1 MLKTIL
7 IFSDEEYI
15 EISAQRNAHYEDI
28 YGKSLDVACDKD
40 DVYLNGTLINMYEQ
54 TNIDELEVMLFENSE
69 KHYSFAKDEVCYIGK
84 GKERHISLNEDI
96 NFSIGNAFIEVF
108 GGSVYVNGRKKS
120 KGRYHLNIGDIV
132 LAGKMKLSPETDGII
147 CSGTGYECRLCYKIS
162 GNKVFDEY
170 PVYKKSP
177 RIIKKEP
184 TDTIEILDPPQKEK
198 RKKGEIVKMILPPAV
213 MICVMVAVSII
224 MGRGI
229 YVLIS
234 AVGMVMS
241 LVFSITTFFS
251 DKKER
256 KENEKNREETY
267 NKYLLDTRKELYNAY
282 CKQKESLIY
291 HNPSVSEIISLTKE
305 CSSRLYERASN
316 DNDFLCV
323 SLGFADAETSYS
335 VKYKNDLLNMDKDE
349 LKKEML
355 DLVPEFLSV
364 NGAPVVIDLKETH
377 LGIIGGRK
385 ETERCLNSLIVQL
398 CYLQSYHDIE
408 IIMLVDE
415 KDYNLFEWVRW
426 LPHFKVK
433 NINISGLISGENQ
446 RDQILGNI
454 SQILKQR
461 RQKNAEGKSDGI
473 FLPHYIFVVDYPKLL
488 INHSIME
495 YLQSSFKG
503 MGFSIIYT
511 TNTRANLPEN
521 IKTVLQADSMDA
533 GKLLINNGMLTN
545 RNLTFEDVSKVDF
558 EWFARALAPIIH
570 NNGISTHLPDSI
582 SFLDMYKVKNVEDIP
597 IKKLWSENS
606 SFKSLAVPLGV
617 RGKDDYVYLDLH
629 EKAHGPHGLVAGT
642 TGSGKSEILQSYI
655 LSLAVNF
662 HPYEVGFLLID
673 YKGGGMANL
682 FEKLPHL
689 LGTITNL
696 DGSESMRALASIKSE
711 LARRQR
717 IFNDM
722 GVNNINQY
730 TKMFKNGETIIPMPH
745 LFIISDE
752 FAELKKEQPEFMSE
766 LVSAARIGRS
776 LGVHLILATQKP
788 TGVVDEQIWSNS
800 KFKLALKVQ
809 DESDSREVI
818 KTPDAARITQPG
830 RAYLQVGNN
839 EIYELFQSAW
849 SGASYSENEIKQG
862 FDNRVYLIN
871 SLGQGQLVNKDLS
884 ETADG
889 EESKVTQLDAVVE
902 YINSIYSAMMPKP
915 VEKPWLPPL
924 GNNIVSNHIYKVD
937 NDVGKIEDFDLKVSI
952 GIVDIPEKQLQEEYV
967 HDFEKDRNLAIF
979 GASGFGKSTTELL
992 TVLTL
997 AVKNSPE
1004 MLNFYILDFGNSALI
1019 QLKNLPHTS
1028 DYISFDEDEKR
1039 NKFVNILTN
1048 EIRRRKTLFAQK
1060 NAINFRMYNSLSD
1073 KKIPAVIVVIDN
1085 YDVIKE
1091 IGLEFEEFI
1100 AKLSRDGTGVGIYMM
1115 FSASRINSVKYAV
1128 LNSIK
1133 NRIVQFMFEESE
1145 INSVVGRT
1153 NYKLPEVKGRA
1164 LVKLKEACIMQCYL
1178 PVEFRDEM
1186 HYVDEIGNIIESIS
1200 INNTAPKAQGIRMIP
1215 EVLSYNQ
1222 LVSENKSN
1230 GIAFGMD
1237 TENVEVQIFNPILP
1251 IHLIVGGAQ
1260 SGKTNVLK
1268 LAISQLKSHRVF
1280 ISDSR
1285 SYELKEYMGNENI
1298 TYACNEDDIT
1308 HFYSELEAFV
1318 SDRTEK
1324 YKASEGNM
1332 TPKEF
1337 YSELPDFFIIIDDV
1351 DRFIEII
1358 KPLGNKMETVFMQ
1371 ASECGAIIIASTM
1384 PTKMRGYDN
1393 ITKYLKEA
1401 QSAIILG
1408 NPVEQ
1413 TMFSVQS
1420 PRGYKQVIDMGFSY
1434 CKGVSKQIKIPLCS

>member
-7 IFSDEEYI
+7 IFFGEEYV
-15 EISAQRNAHYEDI
+15 EISAQRNFCYENI
-28 YGKSLDVACDKD
+28 CGKDFEVVCDGEN
-40 DVYLNGTLINMYEQ
+40 VSLNGTALRMYELM
-54 TNIDELEVMLFENSE
+54 NIGKLEIMLFENNE
-69 KHYSFAKDEVCYIGK
+69 KHYSFNHNEICYIGK
-84 GKERHISLNEDI
+84 GQGKDI
-96 NFSIGNAFIEVF
+96 LIDEEVSFSIGNGFIEIF
-108 GGSVYVNGRKKS
+108 EGFVYINGRKKS
-120 KGRYHLNIGDIV
+120 KGRYSLDIGDTV
-132 LAGKMKLSPETDGII
+132 FSGKMKTFSKADEII
-147 CSGTGYECRLCYKIS
+147 CSGTGYECKLCCKVS
-162 GNKVFDEY
+162 DNKVFDEY

-213 MICVMVAVSII
+213 MICVMVAVSIL

-251 DKKER
+251 DRKER
-256 KENEKNREETY
+256 KENEKNRQEAY
-267 NKYLLDTRKELYNAY
+267 NNYLLNIRKELNEAY
-282 CKQKESLIY
+282 CRQKESLMY
-291 HNPSVSEIISLTKE
+291 HNPSVSEIMSLADE
-305 CSSRLYERASN
+305 SSSRLYERAYI

-323 SLGFADAETSYS
+323 SLGFSDALTSYT
-335 VKYKNDLLNMDKDE
+335 VKYKNNLLDMDKDE

-355 DLVPEFLSV
+355 DVVPGFLSV
-364 NGAPVVIDLKETH
+364 KDVPVVIDLKETH
-377 LGIIGGRK
+377 LGIVGGRK
-385 ETERCLNSLIVQL
+385 ETVNCLNSIIAQL

-408 IIMLVDE
+408 IIMLIDE
-415 KDYNLFEWVRW
+415 KDYDLFEWVRW
-426 LPHFKVK
+426 FPHFKVK

-461 RQKNAEGKSDGI
+461 RQKNAEGKNDGI
-473 FLPHYIFVVDYPKLL
+473 FVPHYIFIVDYPKLL

-495 YLQSSFKG
+495 YLQGSSKG
-503 MGFSIIYT
+503 MGFSMIYT
-511 TNTRANLPEN
+511 TNTRSNLPEN
-521 IKTVLQADSMDA
+521 IKTVLNADSTDM
-533 GKLLINNGMLTN
+533 GELLLENGILTN
-545 RNLTFEDVSKVDF
+545 KKLNFEDVAHT
-558 EWFARALAPIIH
+558 ELERLARMISPVVH
-570 NNGISTHLPDSI
+570 NNGVSTHLPDNI

-597 IKKLWSENS
+597 IKRLWSENS

-717 IFNDM
+717 IFNNV

-849 SGASYSENEIKQG
+849 SGASYSEKEIRQG

-871 SLGQGQLVNKDLS
+871 SLGQGQLVNNDLS
-884 ETADG
+884 ETSDG
-889 EESKVTQLDAVVE
+889 EESKITQLDAVVG
-902 YINSIYSAMMPKP
+902 YINSVYSSMMTKP

-924 GNNIVSNHIYKVD
+924 DSNIVSSHISRVD
-937 NDVGKIEDFDLKVSI
+937 IDVGKIEDFDLKAPI

-1285 SYELKEYMGNENI
+1285 SYELKEYIGNENI

-1308 HFYSELEAFV
+1308 HFCSELEAFV

-1324 YKASEGNM
+1324 YKASEGTM

-1351 DRFIEII
+1351 DRFVEII

-1371 ASECGAIIIASTM
+1371 ASECGAVIIASTM